1 MTINGTLQIS
11 RSGLKSLQT
20 NLDNTANNIAN
31 VNTTGYQAQT
41 THFQGLIDNALGAEE
56 ALFTGNI
63 NDYQT
68 SAGSAATTTTS
79 FAQGNLTS
87 SAQPLDVAIQGSGF
101 FGVQADGQLL
111 LTRAGSFH
119 LSDTKQLVNSQGYPV
134 AMTTT
139 VANGQW
145 PSADQIQIST
155 NGQLTTEQN
164 GQTVVLGQL
173 TLYQPQNTDALQP
186 MGDQLYQATG
196 QTLMTSQTTPDIFG
210 TINQFQLEDANV
222 DLAGSMTELL
232 MTQRAYALNTKAMQ
246 TTDDMW
252 AVVNRF
258 TD

>member
-1 MTINGTLQIS
+1 MTINGMLQIS
-11 RSGLKSLQT
+11 RSGLKGLQT

-41 THFQGLIDNALGAEE
+41 THFQGLMDNALGEE
-56 ALFTGNI
+56 ETLFTGNRD
-63 NDYQT
+63 NYRT
-68 SAGSAATTTTS
+68 SMGTAAATTTS
-79 FAQGNLTS
+79 FAQGNLTT

-119 LSDTKQLVNSQGYPV
+119 LSDSKQLVTSQGYPV
-134 AMTTT
+134 AMTTA
-139 VANGQW
+139 VANAQW
-145 PSADQIQIST
+145 PSADQIQISET
-155 NGQLTTEQN
+155 GQLTTEQE
-164 GQTVVLGQL
+164 GQTIVLGQL
-173 TLYQPQNTDALQP
+173 TLYQPQSTDALQP
-186 MGDQLYQATG
+186 MGNQLYQATG
-196 QTLMTSQTTPDIFG
+196 QTLANSQTTPGLFG
-210 TINQFQLEDANV
+210 TINQYQLEDSTV

-232 MTQRAYALNTKAMQ
+232 TTQRAYALNTKAMQ